1 MEHLAKNCRLGQNMK
16 NKSVQEDSDK
26 ENNDKQESFVE
37 GSEQVQYDKS
47 LYIVIPKINMLF
59 QIDKTTKKRI
69 RYVHK
74 HQDIKQKRIIV
85 KDTSEFWLY
94 PHQN

>member
-37 GSEQVQYDKS
+37 GSE
-47 LYIVIPKINMLF
+47 
-59 QIDKTTKKRI
+59 
-69 RYVHK
+69 
-74 HQDIKQKRIIV
+74 
-85 KDTSEFWLY
+85 
-94 PHQN
+94 